1 MMKLK
6 MTLIGASMLL
16 MYGAVGAMETSSEI
30 LVPMLIV
37 AGAAVMGTIGALMKV
52 EE

>member
-6 MTLIGASMLL
+6 LTLIGASMLL
-16 MYGAVGAMETSSEI
+16 MYGAVGAMETSSDV